1 LLQASKSLFYR
12 SRCGSQVSIPLVSGM
27 TLAIAYLDWLIANSQ
42 APPEMHD
49 EFFLLLLTALL
60 SEEKE
65 VAQQDR

>member
-1 LLQASKSLFYR
+1 
-12 SRCGSQVSIPLVSGM
+12 M